1 MTALATT
8 NLSLNDIHVEVGGTT
23 NTECSLNDTDIRGIT
38 SFTFANAGS
47 DGIDTTADSE
57 IAFGEFRGAD
67 SDAKTFIITKG
78 SDGNDDSGYVE
89 SGRITGITGY
99 GSLDNTKGWG
109 SSGFI
114 GAKTNDDNGKT
125 ILYVEGQVTQ
135 NDLTGFEISGGS
147 STASDTGSGADSYSY
162 ISGSDYTFWIWDT
175 LALQNAMGA
184 ESGTTRFIKLTPE
197 SVTTASKT
205 FTITIGN
212 DGDDTRGYKGYGT
225 TFGSISPDDVWGDST
240 ILEMSEDGDGF
251 DMWVSGNVSASTL
264 TGIVIT
270 GNSTFTSSG
279 SSASSVVYF
288 SSTNRT
294 RFSWNQS
301 SAADAL
307 SGTPTVKLTP
317 GGVDF

>member
-47 DGIDTTADSE
+47 DGIDTAADSE

-67 SDAKTFIITKG
+67 SDAKTFIITRG
-78 SDGNDDSGYVE
+78 VSGDNFGYFE
-89 SGRITGITGY
+89 TGRSASVTGF
-99 GSLDNTKGWG
+99 GSLTTNKSWG

-114 GAKTNDDNGKT
+114 GLFYQDD
-125 ILYVEGQVTQ
+125 EGEYRLFAEGEVAQAS
-135 NDLTGFEISGGS
+135 LTGLQISKDG
-147 STASDTGSGADSYSY
+147 ASDTYTSADVDSYTYFSSEDWTLWKFS
-162 ISGSDYTFWIWDT
+162 IGFGS
-175 LALQNAMGA
+175 NAMG
-184 ESGTTRFIKLTPE
+184 GTGTKFIKLTPE
-197 SVTTASKT
+197 SGITASKT

-212 DGDDTRGYKGYGT
+212 DGDDRRGYRGFGT
-225 TFGSISPDDVWGDST
+225 TYGSISPDDVWGDST

-251 DMWVSGNVSASTL
+251 DMTVTGNVSASDL

-279 SSASSVVYF
+279 SGANTVVYF

-294 RFSWNQS
+294 RFGWSQS
-301 SAADAL
+301 SAASAL

-317 GGVDF
+317 GGVTF